1 MNYLTHLIM
10 IKVRRGKG
18 EECFVCEEGENVGEM
33 IFMMMPLQTGI
44 NESHN

>member
-1 MNYLTHLIM
+1 MY
-10 IKVRRGKG
+10 
-18 EECFVCEEGENVGEM
+18 VCEEGESVGEM